1 MDSPTV
7 TLSEGDG
14 VAVIALNRPAKRNAV
29 NREMRKAIIS
39 ALHSIHGKHHVCII
53 TGSGGSFCAGVD
65 LKEYEQDF
73 KAGFVETESEW
84 STVLLE
90 IRKHPAIF
98 IAAVEGYALGGG
110 LTLIG
115 VCDLALASRT
125 AQIGMPEMRYGM
137 YPTMAG
143 PAAHL
148 TLPRKVAALMILT
161 GQLIDGDTAE
171 RWNLVNRSTAPGE
184 LLREAHVL
192 AQQLVS
198 MDPIALAESKKA
210 FDVIPHQISGW
221 AQAFDYAEGVNAQI
235 AQQSATTQ
243 QALARF
249 SKSKP

>member
-1 MDSPTV
+1 VNSETV
-7 TLSEGDG
+7 TLSETDG
-14 VAVIALNRPAKRNAV
+14 VALIELNRPAKRNAV
-29 NREMRKAIIS
+29 NREMRRAIMS
-39 ALHSIHGKHHVCII
+39 ALDSIRGKHPVCII

-65 LKEYEQDF
+65 LKEYEQEF
-73 KAGFVETESEW
+73 KSGFVEIQSEW

-115 VCDLALASRT
+115 VCDLALASHT

-148 TLPRKVAALMILT
+148 TLPRKVAAFMILT
-161 GQLIDGDTAE
+161 AQLIDGEKAE
-171 RWNLVNRSTAPGE
+171 RWNLVNRSTAPEE
-184 LLREAHVL
+184 LMREAHVL
-192 AQQLVS
+192 AQQLTS
-198 MDPIALAESKKA
+198 LDPIALAEAKKT

-235 AQQSATTQ
+235 ERRSTATQ
-243 QALARF
+243 EGLASF
-249 SKSKP
+249 SKKKS